1 MNLFVYIIILGIV
14 QGITE
19 FLPISSTGHMMIVD
33 KIINPQGISKGFKDT
48 FMVIIQLGSILSVLV
63 YFFKDLNP
71 FVKEKE
77 IFKEKINLW
86 SKIVVAVIPAV
97 IIGLL
102 FDDKIEEIF
111 FGNTTIIG
119 ITLLLYG
126 IFYLFS
132 PKIEERGVR
141 INSIKEVSYKDALYV
156 GFFQCLAVIPGTSRS
171 GSTILGGLLLG
182 LQKSVI
188 AEFTFFLAIPT
199 MFGAS
204 FLKLIK
210 SGFSFSTIE
219 WLYILIGFIV
229 AFIVSLAAIKWLMG
243 YIKKRSFR
251 VFGIYRIIVGI
262 LILVLM

>member
-1 MNLFVYIIILGIV
+1 MNLFVYILILGIV

-19 FLPISSTGHMMIVD
+19 FLPISSTGHMMIAD
-33 KIINPQGISKGFKDT
+33 KIINPQGISKTFKDS

-77 IFKEKINLW
+77 VFKEKINLW
-86 SKIVVAVIPAV
+86 SKIVVGVIPAV

-119 ITLLLYG
+119 VTLLLYG

-132 PKIEERGVR
+132 PQLEERGVR
-141 INSIKEVSYKDALYV
+141 IKTIKEVSYKDALYV
-156 GFFQCLAVIPGTSRS
+156 GLFQCLAVIPGTSRS

-199 MFGAS
+199 MFGAT

-210 SGFSFSTIE
+210 SGFSFSGIE
-219 WLYILIGFIV
+219 WLYIIFGFIV
-229 AFIVSLAAIKWLMG
+229 AFIVSLGAIKWLMG
-243 YIKKRSFR
+243 YIKRKSFR
-251 VFGIYRIIVGI
+251 IFGIYRIIVGI
-262 LILVLM
+262 LILILL